1 MKNTYYKVVGI
12 TIDALSADIIADG
25 NVKEI
30 DDVGDYIKSHMNKNQ
45 TAMWI
50 VTPCTC
56 EIKK

>member
-1 MKNTYYKVVGI
+1 MENTYYKVVGI

-30 DDVGDYIKSHMNKNQ
+30 DDVGDYIKSHMNNNQ

>member
-1 MKNTYYKVVGI
+1 MENTYYKVVGI

-30 DDVGDYIKSHMNKNQ
+30 DDVGDYIKSHMDEHQ
-45 TAMWI
+45 MATWI

-56 EIKK
+56 ITKK

>member
-1 MKNTYYKVVGI
+1 MENTYYKVVGI

-45 TAMWI
+45 TTTWI